1 MTKFEK
7 ETRHRLYVFIKK
19 KQQLTRRNARQQR
32 THMTRFVQLH
42 GHDVLTVPLTVLLYC
57 PITGTTRTL
66 SHWCSNRAGTNQTR
80 SRTLLKLWLIHLHFE
95 NDEFFKR
102 CCLSGKKKLPSYQC
116 WMASVALANFSC
128 FKIEMNQWKHFNIP
142 SLQVAQL
149 FLIFFPVCR
158 KLKCLFLV
166 HICPSQKLPRVCR
179 VF

>member
-1 MTKFEK
+1 MTHSF
-7 ETRHRLYVFIKK
+7 
-19 KQQLTRRNARQQR
+19 
-32 THMTRFVQLH
+32 QLH

-66 SHWCSNRAGTNQTR
+66 SYWCSNRADSNQTR
-80 SRTLLKLWLIHLHFE
+80 SRTLLELWLIHLLFE

-102 CCLSGKKKLPSYQC
+102 CCVSGKKKLPSYQC

-142 SLQVAQL
+142 SLQVATAVFN
-149 FLIFFPVCR
+149 FLPSVPQIEVFV
-158 KLKCLFLV
+158 LGSY
-166 HICPSQKLPRVCR
+166 ICPSQKLPRVCR